1 MSHYESVF
9 ILNPALSEEQVNDV
23 IKKYEK
29 LLKDNDCKIVDV
41 ENWGLKKLA
50 YKIQNKL
57 SGFYALIDFEHN
69 ADSNI
74 INMYET
80 ELKRDERV
88 MRFLTTRMDKDHLEY
103 SVKRRDKLSKT
114 A

>member
-69 ADSNI
+69 GVTYQIAKVLHNNCKVFVIRKGNNLIKVFSSN
-74 INMYET
+74 
-80 ELKRDERV
+80 
-88 MRFLTTRMDKDHLEY
+88 
-103 SVKRRDKLSKT
+103 
-114 A
+114 